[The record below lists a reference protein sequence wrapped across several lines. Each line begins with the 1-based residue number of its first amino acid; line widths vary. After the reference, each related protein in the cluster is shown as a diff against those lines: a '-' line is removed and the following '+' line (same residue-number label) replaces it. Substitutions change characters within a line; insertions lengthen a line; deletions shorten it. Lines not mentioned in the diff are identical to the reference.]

1 MSKQRRSRVRLLAA
15 ERAELER
22 RVAARTGSQQDAYRA
37 QIILRAAAGQTDAQ
51 IADELG
57 LAERTVWMWRRRFT
71 QRRLDG
77 LKDRPKCPPPRQYH
91 ADIQARLLVLACQKP
106 AEVDPSRV
114 GQTHW
119 GIKDLAQYVA
129 AHPELGLGSPS
140 KSTIGVILK
149 RHQVR
154 LDRLRD
160 VDERLR
166 PRLRHQSRGRHRAA
180 AAPTHG
186 RPAVLCR

>member
-1 MSKQRRSRVRLLAA
+1 MSKPRRSRIRLLAA
-15 ERAELER
+15 ERSELER
-22 RVAARTGSQQDAYRA
+22 RVAARTATQQAAYRA
-37 QIILRAAAGQTDAQ
+37 EIILRVAAGQTDAS
-51 IADELG
+51 IARDMG
-57 LAERTVWMWRRRFT
+57 LAVRTIWLWRHRFV
-71 QRRLDG
+71 QKRLDG

-106 AEVDPSRV
+106 AEVDPSRA

-119 GIKDLAQYVA
+119 SIKDLAQYVA

-154 LDRLRD
+154 LDRL
-160 VDERLR
+160 
-166 PRLRHQSRGRHRAA
+166 
-180 AAPTHG
+180 
-186 RPAVLCR
+186 

>member
-22 RVAARTGSQQDAYRA
+22 RVAARTGSQQAAYRA
-37 QIILRAAAGQTDAQ
+37 QIILLAAAGQTDAS
-51 IADELG
+51 IAQELG
-57 LAERTVWMWRRRFT
+57 LAERTVWMWRRRFL
-71 QRRLDG
+71 QQRLDG
-77 LKDRPKCPPPRQYH
+77 LKDRPKCPPPRRYP
-91 ADIQARLLVLACQKP
+91 AELQARLLVLACQKP
-106 AEVDPSRV
+106 SEVDPTRV

-119 GIKDLAQYVA
+119 SIKDLAQYVA
-129 AHPELGLGSPS
+129 AHPELGLGKPS

-160 VDERLR
+160 LDERPRSGLR
-166 PRLRHQSRGRHRAA
+166 PQSRSHHRAA
-180 AAPTHG
+180 AKPTH
-186 RPAVLCR
+186 

>member
-1 MSKQRRSRVRLLAA
+1 MPRSRPRRTRIRLLAT

-22 RVAARTGSQQDAYRA
+22 RVAARTSTQQDAYRA
-37 QIILRAAAGQTDAQ
+37 EIILRVANGQTDAV
-51 IADELG
+51 IAREMG
-57 LAERTVWMWRRRFT
+57 LAVRTVFVWRHRFAE
-71 QRRLDG
+71 QRVDG

-106 AEVDPSRV
+106 SEVDPTWA

-119 GIKDLAQYVA
+119 SIKDLAQYVA
-129 AHPELGLGSPS
+129 GHPELGLGSPS

-154 LDRLRD
+154 LDRL
-160 VDERLR
+160 
-166 PRLRHQSRGRHRAA
+166 
-180 AAPTHG
+180 
-186 RPAVLCR
+186 